1 MSQLMAVFPIL
12 AIAVAEDWRRCQDLV
27 AIGKLAKLQLVLLM
41 FINDSAFK
49 PALSVSTPGAHPQ

>member
-1 MSQLMAVFPIL
+1 
-12 AIAVAEDWRRCQDLV
+12 V